1 MHKFYENYLPGYGA
15 YSTDL
20 GAETSDK
27 IETAVFMNMRYY
39 DLGIAQA
46 QVTNVASGSVITL
59 TILEGTTSAGAGSAT
74 TSQTDTFTST
84 ATSDT
89 DVLKAEIRAEQLS
102 ANYTHFGAR
111 LATNNASGTEVASV
125 ILIAG
130 RARYG
135 SGTLPANT

>member
-1 MHKFYENYLPGYGA
+1 MHMFKENFLPGYGNMSSA
-15 YSTDL
+15 L
-20 GAETSDK
+20 GAEASDK
-27 IETAVFMNMRYY
+27 IETAVFMNMKYY
-39 DLGIAQA
+39 DLGVALA
-46 QVTNVASGSVITL
+46 EVTNVASGSVITL
-59 TILEGTTSAGAGSAT
+59 TILEGTTSAGASSAT

-84 ATSDT
+84 ATTDT
-89 DVLKAEIRAEQLS
+89 DVLQAQIRAEQLS